1 MATQN
6 STMTVMTRVCVFT
19 NFSSNSL
26 IQGKFLQQYL
36 ELTQCLFPGALKG
49 FLVYY
54 LFFFSPYK
62 IPVKWGREGIINFCF
77 LDCKSAAQRN

>member
-54 LFFFSPYK
+54 LFFFFPIQNPCEMGK
-62 IPVKWGREGIINFCF
+62 GRHY
-77 LDCKSAAQRN
+77 